1 MNISKVNYSGASQE
15 NHRVPERELGKNAFF
30 QILAAQLQ
38 FQDPLSGGDNTQYI
52 AQLAQF
58 SSLEQMQ
65 NLNSSI
71 QAMMQFQHAQ
81 YGSQLIGKNVKLI
94 HGDEIIEG
102 IVDRV
107 RLTNGEISI
116 LIGDQAY
123 QLNQILEIEN
133 GKISEEE
140 GNPQEV

>member
-1 MNISKVNYSGASQE
+1 M
-15 NHRVPERELGKNAFF
+15 
-30 QILAAQLQ
+30 
-38 FQDPLSGGDNTQYI
+38 
-52 AQLAQF
+52 
-58 SSLEQMQ
+58 
-65 NLNSSI
+65 
-71 QAMMQFQHAQ
+71 
-81 YGSQLIGKNVKLI
+81 
-94 HGDEIIEG
+94 
-102 IVDRV
+102 DRV